1 MQQVKAI
8 ALALA
13 ASALTGS
20 VACKPDPVAQAE
32 AQAPVYTSDSIRR
45 VQIDSFLVGQ
55 PEVQAL
61 AGGRASQDALVRDF
75 VAALEAHDT
84 TTLRGLLLTRAEF
97 GRLYYPT
104 NPQAKPP
111 YDMEPGLFWFMLN
124 QHSAKGLA
132 KALEML
138 GGKPWPYA
146 GFTCDSTASREG
158 PNTVYGPCTVRLVQA
173 KGDTAEARLFSL
185 MLERDGM
192 WKFVSYAN
200 KLD

>member
-1 MQQVKAI
+1 MRGVATI
-8 ALALA
+8 AVLMLGMNMFRGCRSEA
-13 ASALTGS
+13 
-20 VACKPDPVAQAE
+20 PVARAE
-32 AQAPVYTSDSIRR
+32 AQAPAYTPDRLRR
-45 VQIDSFLVGQ
+45 VQLDSFLTGQ
-55 PEVQAL
+55 PVVTAL
-61 AGGRASQDALVRDF
+61 AGGRSSQEALVRDF

-84 TTLRGLLLTRAEF
+84 TTLRSLLLSRAEF

-132 KALEML
+132 KAVEMV
-138 GGKPWPYA
+138 GGRAWPYA
-146 GFTCDSTASREG
+146 GFTCDSRVSREG
-158 PNTVYGPCTVRLVQA
+158 PNTVYGPCTVRLVQGT
-173 KGDTAEARLFSL
+173 GDTVEARLFSL
-185 MLERDGM
+185 MLERDGV

>member
-1 MQQVKAI
+1 MPRMIVAVLAMSAVAGSMACRPESSVVK
-8 ALALA
+8 
-13 ASALTGS
+13 
-20 VACKPDPVAQAE
+20 AE
-32 AQAPVYTSDSIRR
+32 AQAPAFTPDSVRR
-45 VQIDSFLVGQ
+45 AQLDAFLAGL
-55 PEVQAL
+55 PEVNAL
-61 AGGRASQDALVRDF
+61 SGGRPSQEVLARDF
-75 VAALEAHDT
+75 VAALEANDT

-138 GGKPWPYA
+138 GGQRWPYA
-146 GFTCDSTASREG
+146 GLQCDATVSREG
-158 PNTVYGPCTVRLVQA
+158 SNTVYGPCVVRLVQA
-173 KGDTAEARLFSL
+173 QGDTVEARLFSL
-185 MLERDGM
+185 MLERDGV